1 MERRLHS
8 AHIGRFKPLTDYDWN
23 WPEQI
28 DQGAVSDL
36 MTLQFLQNA
45 SNDILVGPSG
55 VGKTTIAQN
64 IAHQAVLQ
72 GHTVTRKTGEVWALP
87 TYSLIEIRIT

>member
-1 MERRLHS
+1 
-8 AHIGRFKPLTDYDWN
+8 
-23 WPEQI
+23 
-28 DQGAVSDL
+28 

-72 GHTVTRKTGEVWALP
+72 GHTVTRKTGEV
-87 TYSLIEIRIT
+87 